1 LLHPRPLQKQKAY
14 HWRVFTPANNQTI
27 WPLQWWI
34 ITPAFSLRA
43 RKEDATYFDNPYSPK
58 SPIIEGV
65 TSQDLF
71 PDYIDAKSG
80 LDDLS
85 YQILMLNNL
94 YMRLLSN
101 YQVNHIADKFRGEN
115 ALALQKGVTPDPS
128 FIQDALDI
136 EDIIF
141 EIFRSEKPL
150 SLIDKHRGNFDS
162 YF

>member
-1 LLHPRPLQKQKAY
+1 MFVSFDSSNPFREMSRWQE
-14 HWRVFTPANNQTI
+14 
-27 WPLQWWI
+27 
-34 ITPAFSLRA
+34 FSTHIEFLPDAPFVIVKPLRA
-43 RKEDATYFDNPYSPK
+43 RKEDAVYFDNPYSPK
-58 SPIIEGV
+58 SPMLEGV

-71 PDYIDAKSG
+71 PDYIDARSG
-80 LDDLS
+80 LDGLS
-85 YQILMLNNL
+85 NQILMLNNL

-101 YQVNHIADKFRGEN
+101 YQVNHIADKFRGEH
-115 ALALQKGVTPDPS
+115 ALALQKGITPDPS